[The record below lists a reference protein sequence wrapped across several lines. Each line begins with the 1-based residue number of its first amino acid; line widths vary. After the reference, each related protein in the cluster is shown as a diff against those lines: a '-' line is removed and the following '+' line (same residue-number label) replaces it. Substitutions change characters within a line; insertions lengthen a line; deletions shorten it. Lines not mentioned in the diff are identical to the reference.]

1 MSRVH
6 RLGHQ
11 LAQRLMAHAIA
22 VMPPARRDWALGM
35 QAELAAIE
43 PPGAALAF
51 AAGCAWTAYHQ
62 RMSPMRIALLTARLM
77 VAVVSLLTAAA
88 HAFVPLNMLAIVADL
103 KRHGLDGWAG
113 GFRLFRGQTADSA
126 IAGVLLIPAWHVVA
140 MLGLAGAFATA
151 AWFVAKGDFKRLL
164 VAVGAGVAIHSANT
178 LALMATWPSPYLV
191 HPAVA
196 WLDYL
201 AFALLL
207 AATGAF
213 WSLGRWTAKA
223 HAVA

>member
-1 MSRVH
+1 MVRALAE
-6 RLGHQ
+6 RL
-11 LAQRLMAHAIA
+11 LDHAA
-22 VMPPARRDWALGM
+22 KVMPAARRDWAQAM
-35 QAELAAIE
+35 RAELTVITSADD
-43 PPGAALAF
+43 ALAF
-51 AAGCAWTAYHQ
+51 AAGCVWAAY
-62 RMSPMRIALLTARLM
+62 RERISPMRIALLAGRLA

-88 HAFVPLNMLAIVADL
+88 HAFLPLQMLAIVVDL
-103 KRHGLDGWAG
+103 KRHGLNGWAG

-126 IAGVLLIPAWHVVA
+126 VAGLLSTPVWHVAA
-140 MLGLAGAFATA
+140 MLGLAGVFAA
-151 AWFVAKGDFKRLL
+151 AGWFAARGEFRRLL
-164 VAVGAGVAIHSANT
+164 IAIGAGVAIHTANT

-213 WSLGRWTAKA
+213 RGLGRWTARA
-223 HAVA
+223 SATA